1 MAPLDLIRLNQL
13 LDNKSNTC
21 IESFL
26 VFRVSI
32 EESSMQLVKY
42 IHCILC
48 VYLVF
53 MLSSLVALLLLLF
66 SFLYDDASAK
76 KHEEYSLSL
85 GKSPVLNDSELS
97 FSLGV
102 VFWFEGESRAYN
114 LDFISLAWCHGTG
127 DSSNNLVWYLC
138 FMLLVY
144 TKDEILPFLMRGCR
158 EFWKWNKDIILCSV

>member
-48 VYLVF
+48 VYCVSCPHVVVSCGPSVAPVQFFVWWCKCKETWGIFTVTRKVAGSEWLWAELFSWCGFLVWRGKSCVQLGF
-53 MLSSLVALLLLLF
+53 HLSSMMPR
-66 SFLYDDASAK
+66 
-76 KHEEYSLSL
+76 H
-85 GKSPVLNDSELS
+85 
-97 FSLGV
+97 
-102 VFWFEGESRAYN
+102 
-114 LDFISLAWCHGTG
+114 
-127 DSSNNLVWYLC
+127 
-138 FMLLVY
+138 
-144 TKDEILPFLMRGCR
+144 RGQ
-158 EFWKWNKDIILCSV
+158 